1 MKLHSLS
8 TRDRRALLLGAFLV
22 LPAIL
27 YALVARPYVVA
38 RSETNDRL
46 STERS
51 LLSREL
57 ALLSAQHRLT
67 SDLTERG
74 RSMEKLDARFFHGV
88 DATTAAGALASY
100 VAARARVARVAV
112 NQVETRDGEEA
123 GAGLITIGISIRAEG
138 DLEGVLI
145 LLRALETGDRLAW
158 VEDLVMERGAM
169 SSVATDDSETLNV
182 SAVIKAFAVTRGSP
196 EPATRAPERH
206 GAP

>member
-1 MKLHSLS
+1 MVQISLGE
-8 TRDRRALLLGAFLV
+8 RPVLGFGQ
-22 LPAIL
+22 
-27 YALVARPYVVA
+27 
-38 RSETNDRL
+38 E
-46 STERS
+46 
-51 LLSREL
+51 
-57 ALLSAQHRLT
+57 
-67 SDLTERG
+67 G
-74 RSMEKLDARFFHGV
+74 
-88 DATTAAGALASY
+88 
-100 VAARARVARVAV
+100 
-112 NQVETRDGEEA
+112 DGEEA